1 MEMIILHDF
10 TSGGKYLGGNE
21 FTMAI
26 IINTSL
32 IGGKE
37 GLWNWSTPKKMYDMK
52 IRDETMN
59 NNDIMLNWN
68 CYLKLRKIMKK
79 VVLHRAN
86 KVGKVKTL
94 G

>member
-1 MEMIILHDF
+1 
-10 TSGGKYLGGNE
+10 
-21 FTMAI
+21 
-26 IINTSL
+26 
-32 IGGKE
+32 
-37 GLWNWSTPKKMYDMK
+37 MK